1 MENKEIVLDSIQYN
15 LLVYGELFYESIPQF
30 MIQLIN
36 SLTLQQMEIVDFPAT
51 SYISVGISLIV
62 IISGLYRFI
71 YLKLIRKVDILK
83 LPTDLTL
90 GGNILSNKAYKTSMD
105 IDLNNK
111 SSLSNMVAVNR
122 VEPRED
128 RLNPLVAVEPLID
141 ERLKQLEMKI
151 SNVQFEVQSDT
162 KGLYARIA
170 NLERVVAQLSKNE
183 ETIIRL

>member
-1 MENKEIVLDSIQYN
+1 
-15 LLVYGELFYESIPQF
+15 
-30 MIQLIN
+30 
-36 SLTLQQMEIVDFPAT
+36 
-51 SYISVGISLIV
+51 
-62 IISGLYRFI
+62 
-71 YLKLIRKVDILK
+71 
-83 LPTDLTL
+83 
-90 GGNILSNKAYKTSMD
+90 
-105 IDLNNK
+105 
-111 SSLSNMVAVNR
+111 VNR

-151 SNVQFEVQSDT
+151 SNVQFAVQSDT